1 MQVTPTRAFLRS
13 LKRLSTS
20 DAEGMQVTPTRAFL
34 RSLKRLSTSDAE
46 DTASALE
53 LFVKNPDT
61 KSLNFERVRSRKG
74 YFTIRSNYSIR
85 ILLKQTNHQE
95 FEIVAVGNHDYIYER
110 HF

>member
-13 LKRLSTS
+13 LKRLSS
-20 DAEGMQVTPTRAFL
+20 
-34 RSLKRLSTSDAE
+34 SDAE
-46 DTASALE
+46 DTVSALE
-53 LFVKNPDT
+53 MFVKNSAA
-61 KSLNFERVRSRKG
+61 KSLNFERVRSQKG

-85 ILLKQTNHQE
+85 VLLKETKPRE